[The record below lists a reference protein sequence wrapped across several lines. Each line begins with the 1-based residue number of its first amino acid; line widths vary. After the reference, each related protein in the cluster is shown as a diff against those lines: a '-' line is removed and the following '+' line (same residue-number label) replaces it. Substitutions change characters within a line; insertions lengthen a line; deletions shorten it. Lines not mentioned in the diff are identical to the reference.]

1 MYIFILGK
9 EAGLVWRNS
18 FYRNA
23 YLPQNSR
30 NDSFLTAYGVKHWLG
45 GSLWVVSE
53 DRCGRRKSWPILS
66 TCFMGV
72 GNITKILRAEH
83 FRYSKMEHGLQSRS
97 VTARAGYCVTCI
109 SVRCVFLCDDN
120 DICSLWGFYAAM
132 YGSSVPTFRDN
143 IGPICKAQAFQE
155 EWFLAPWRWERW
167 VVPRLRYGA
176 TTRRCVKSPNAQS

>member
-30 NDSFLTAYGVKHWLG
+30 NDSLLTAYGVKHWLG

-143 IGPICKAQAFQE
+143 ISGLSARPKHSKKNG
-155 EWFLAPWRWERW
+155 FL
-167 VVPRLRYGA
+167 PREDGSDGLFRDFGTELPHVA
-176 TTRRCVKSPNAQS
+176 V